1 MSLFEFNFSKH
12 MEDLKEVNETLKM
25 QNTARSTQQAQQT
38 GIGGMQGQKKMQ
50 LPSAANKQ

>member
-12 MEDLKEVNETLKM
+12 MEDFKEVNETLKM

-38 GIGGMQGQKKMQ
+38 GIGGIQGKTKMQ